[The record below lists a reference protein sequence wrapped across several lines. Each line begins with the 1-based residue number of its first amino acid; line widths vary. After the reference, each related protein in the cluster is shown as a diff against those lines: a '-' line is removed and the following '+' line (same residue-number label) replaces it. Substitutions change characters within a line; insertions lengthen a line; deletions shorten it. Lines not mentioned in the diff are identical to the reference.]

1 MSGHTP
7 TAPAG
12 GAPVITPQMA
22 RRAALGSFV
31 GAVVEWYDYLIYS
44 VVAALVFSKAF
55 FPDLNPTIG
64 QIAAFGT
71 FALGFVF
78 RPLGGAFFGHFG
90 DKLGPKRMLLW
101 TIVIMGAATAGIGVL
116 PTYHNIGMAAPV
128 LLVALRCIQGF
139 AVGGEWGGAALMA
152 TSQAPKGR
160 KAFFSS
166 GVQMGYGVGLV
177 LANGMFLLIMAI
189 IGNEAMIAW
198 GWRIPFFFAGLL
210 TLVGLWVRNGVADI
224 HHADVAD
231 GAVKAAAQRERAK
244 RPLVEALTQDPVAF
258 FQIIGIRAVEMFTMF
273 IVTTFGLQYSANI
286 LKWESSTFLG
296 ISVAVGAISL
306 ITIPVFALMSDKF
319 GRKPIYLAGAVVG
332 GLAAFP
338 FFNALQAGSLILT
351 WVFALV
357 LVNIAHDA
365 AVSVQ
370 QPLITELFGAKHQYS
385 GAGFGYQVAAVVVG
399 GFTPMVATWI
409 QGPRDEGGLGLGA
422 PGVAWYIVLGAVV
435 SFFTVLM
442 MSQRQHAVAQNA

>member
-1 MSGHTP
+1 MSEHP
-7 TAPAG
+7 PATSAAA
-12 GAPVITPQMA
+12 APVITTKMA
-22 RRAALGSFV
+22 QRAALGSFV

-55 FPDLNPTIG
+55 FPDLNPTVG

-90 DKLGPKRMLLW
+90 DKLGPKRVLLW
-101 TIVIMGAATAGIGVL
+101 TIVIMGAATAGIGLL
-116 PTYHNIGMAAPV
+116 PTYHQVGIMAPV
-128 LLVALRCIQGF
+128 LLVTLRCVQGF

-152 TSQAPKGR
+152 VSQAPKGR

-166 GVQMGYGVGLV
+166 GVQMGYGVGLI
-177 LANGMFLLIMAI
+177 LANGIFLLILTVL
-189 IGNEAMIAW
+189 GNDVMIEW
-198 GWRIPFFFAGLL
+198 GWRIPFFIAGLL
-210 TLVGLWVRNGVADI
+210 TLVGLWVRVGVADI

-231 GAVKAAAQRERAK
+231 GVVKDSAKRERAK
-244 RPLVEALTQDPVAF
+244 RPLLEAFTQDPIAF
-258 FQIIGIRAVEMFTMF
+258 LQIIGIRAIELFSMF

-286 LKWESSTFLG
+286 LKWPSSTFLG
-296 ISVAVGAISL
+296 ISVVVGAVSL
-306 ITIPVFALMSDKF
+306 LTIPSFALMSDKI
-319 GRKPIYLAGAVVG
+319 GRKPIYLVGAVVG
-332 GLAAFP
+332 GVAAFP

-351 WVFALV
+351 WVFALI
-357 LVNIAHDA
+357 LVNIAHDM
-365 AVSVQ
+365 AVAVQ

-385 GAGFGYQVAAVVVG
+385 GAGFGYQVAAVVAG

-422 PGVAWYIVLGAVV
+422 PGVAWYIVFGAVV
-435 SFFTVLM
+435 SFFTVLF
-442 MSQRQHAVAQNA
+442 MSQRQHAK